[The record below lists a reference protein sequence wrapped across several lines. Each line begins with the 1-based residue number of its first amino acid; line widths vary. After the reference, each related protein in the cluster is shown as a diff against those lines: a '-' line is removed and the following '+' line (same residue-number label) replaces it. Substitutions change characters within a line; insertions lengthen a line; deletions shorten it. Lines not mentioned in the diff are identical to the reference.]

1 MYGKHEGEDQ
11 VGGMVWKLRNLTL
24 VTVKNA
30 GHMVPQDQP
39 EASLVMLNTYL
50 KGKDLN

>member
-1 MYGKHEGEDQ
+1 
-11 VGGMVWKLRNLTL
+11 MVWKLKNLTM

-39 EASLVMLNTYL
+39 KSSLAMLTAFL
-50 KGKDLN
+50 KG